1 MEYVFVVRIFSFVEE
16 AVCLCELLF
25 KYQGC
30 SKSRGACVPS
40 GVVLKAELQM
50 LGVERGV
57 SYMPGTS
64 SSTELHP
71 LAQNKSK

>member
-1 MEYVFVVRIFSFVEE
+1 MARIFSFVEK
-16 AVCLCELLF
+16 AMCLCELLF

-50 LGVERGV
+50 LGVEPGV
-57 SYMPGTS
+57 SYMPGTC
-64 SSTELHP
+64 SSTELFP
-71 LAQNKSK
+71 LARNKSK

>member
-1 MEYVFVVRIFSFVEE
+1 MVQKFSFVEE
-16 AVCLCELLF
+16 AMCLCELLC
-25 KYQGC
+25 KCEGC
-30 SKSRGACVPS
+30 SKSRSCVPP

-50 LGVERGV
+50 LGVEPGV

-71 LAQNKSK
+71 LTRNKSKYRND